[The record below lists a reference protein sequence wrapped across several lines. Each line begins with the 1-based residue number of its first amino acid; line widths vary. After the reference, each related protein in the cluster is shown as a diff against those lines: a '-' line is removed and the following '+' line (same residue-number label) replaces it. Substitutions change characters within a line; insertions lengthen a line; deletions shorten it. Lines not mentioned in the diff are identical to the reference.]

1 MNPSI
6 LLALALTS
14 TGARSVDDV
23 MQTICTLPVT
33 PDTSCFG
40 PPNTCTQL
48 ENELF
53 ITGACYRYRLKLKS
67 ENYLECQK
75 DLAISETLS
84 GSSLME
90 LGATSEGIST
100 WTLVAAIVGSVA
112 VGAAVGAIAGVTLSA
127 H

>member
-1 MNPSI
+1 MSLSL
-6 LLALALTS
+6 LLALTLTS
-14 TGARSVDDV
+14 TGVRSADEI
-23 MQTICTLPVT
+23 MQTICTMPVT

-53 ITGACYRYRLKLKS
+53 ITGSCYRYRLKMQT
-67 ENYLECQK
+67 ENYITCQK

-84 GSSLME
+84 GSPSLE
-90 LGATSEGIST
+90 TSGDSSIST
-100 WTLVAAIVGSVA
+100 FTLVAAIVGSVA
-112 VGAAVGAIAGVTLSA
+112 VGAVVGALTGMALS